1 MIDVEM
7 APADVGGVK
16 KDNKLSKEN
25 DLYMKMKDLE
35 SQLEMLQ
42 I

>member
-1 MIDVEM
+1 V
-7 APADVGGVK
+7 ALGGAK
-16 KDNKLSKEN
+16 TSNKEN
-25 DLYMKMKDLE
+25 DLYMRMKDLE